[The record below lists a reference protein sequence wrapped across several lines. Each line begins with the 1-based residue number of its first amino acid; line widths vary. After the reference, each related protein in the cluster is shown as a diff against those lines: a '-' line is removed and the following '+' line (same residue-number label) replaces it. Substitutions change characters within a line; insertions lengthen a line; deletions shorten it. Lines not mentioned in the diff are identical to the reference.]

1 MHTKSNVF
9 VSNHFCHVYIGRTQ
23 VMELLKEKEILEGV
37 NIKFNKELGRGSYGA
52 VYEAEWRGL
61 SCVAKVFHEIIFP
74 NQPGDTWKQLAR
86 EIELLQNIRHPNIVQ
101 LLGFIPETQSKIPS
115 IVMERLNTN
124 LTKLIEEHHS
134 LLSFD
139 MQVCILHDVAVGLS
153 FLHGHKEPII
163 HRDLS
168 SNNILLTDHLIA
180 KISDLGLAKHIKSA
194 EPQTGSFT
202 GFGTQDYMPPE
213 VLGQKPPKISPKTD
227 VFSLGV
233 VMLQLATGKAP
244 DVRGILNVDT
254 EADRRKHHLG
264 MLNKNNLFHPAVLQC
279 LSNKSNHRPTA
290 VALCATFKK
299 FGVSRKS
306 TLMHIKTSQDEK
318 LDLTKQLENRM
329 ENERKL
335 QQDKIALETK
345 LDEEKEAAVL
355 NTKRYET
362 EMNDVLTFTT
372 KLQKD
377 LYNEKET
384 QKVLH
389 TEITKYKNAAKAF
402 QEENVDLARQLE
414 ALKLKKDNDKRG
426 MQEKLQKE
434 RAAFQARL
442 DEEKIAAN
450 LEIQTLK
457 KELNDAL
464 NAKHELQNTLF
475 TEKETQ
481 KLLHAEIIQ
490 HKNAIKVSQEDTV
503 RLAEQLEAN
512 KLEKDNDMQIMQ
524 EQLRSKTA
532 ALQARLDEE
541 KIAAN
546 LEIQTLKKELNDALN
561 TKSEMQNTLTT
572 EKETQKLLH
581 AEIIQHKEEIIEL
594 TKQIEALKLEKDND
608 MQNMQERFEKERVAL
623 QTRLTEEEKAA
634 ISKIETLRKELN
646 DSLNTKCKL
655 QNILCT
661 EKESK
666 KTLHSE
672 LSEQKNAAEAFQK
685 ENVELTKQ
693 LEILQLQTDR
703 DMQNMQERFEKER
716 VALQTRLT
724 EEEKAAISKIET
736 LRKEL
741 NDSLNTKCK
750 LQNILCTEKE
760 SKKTLHSELSE
771 QKNAA
776 EAFQKENVELT
787 KQLEILQLQTDRDMQ
802 NMQDKLQELN
812 DALNAK
818 SESEKTLYKEIETQR
833 NLHAQQT
840 KDFQEEKFKFVQQ
853 LTAYRSQSKCDA
865 INIQKIKDQSQEE
878 ISAVKTKLNEAKLAT
893 ISKVRDLKA
902 KLNVEKMIHSNLYVE
917 ISNLK
922 AKLTE
927 AIECQSLDTAKQ
939 LVDQNRELSNLVG
952 TLKDCFDRLNKN
964 NVTDK
969 LQKGKND
976 WHHISV
982 ELQDR
987 ENRLSMIKESLQ
999 HDTKIGLSTTSA
1011 GNLYP
1016 GSPNK
1021 VSC

>member
-37 NIKFNKELGRGSYGA
+37 NIKFNKELGRGSYAA

-74 NQPGDTWKQLAR
+74 NHPGDTWKQLAR

-194 EPQTGSFT
+194 EQQTGSFT

-389 TEITKYKNAAKAF
+389 TEITKHKNAAKAF

-414 ALKLKKDNDKRG
+414 ALKLEKDNDKRG

-490 HKNAIKVSQEDTV
+490 HKNAIKVSQKDTV

-512 KLEKDNDMQIMQ
+512 KLEKDSDMQIMQ

-634 ISKIETLRKELN
+634 
-646 DSLNTKCKL
+646 
-655 QNILCT
+655 
-661 EKESK
+661 
-666 KTLHSE
+666 
-672 LSEQKNAAEAFQK
+672 F
-685 ENVELTKQ
+685 
-693 LEILQLQTDR
+693 
-703 DMQNMQERFEKER
+703 
-716 VALQTRLT
+716 
-724 EEEKAAISKIET
+724 SKIET